1 MKLQNKLINGAVG
14 GSGNHACCELLLPPA
29 QPPTSMPPMLAFP
42 PLFTLQVS
50 WFIGFLIPTIAFA
63 LAISVFVSGTRLY
76 R

>member
-1 MKLQNKLINGAVG
+1 
-14 GSGNHACCELLLPPA
+14 
-29 QPPTSMPPMLAFP
+29 MPPMLAFP